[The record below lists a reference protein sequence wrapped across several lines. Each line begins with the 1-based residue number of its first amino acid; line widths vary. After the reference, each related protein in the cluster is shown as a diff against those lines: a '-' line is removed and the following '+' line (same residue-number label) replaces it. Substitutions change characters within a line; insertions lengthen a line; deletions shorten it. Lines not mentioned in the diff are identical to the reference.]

1 MNHLNKG
8 ATKLGKNTNYPYV
21 YTSSELGKFFG
32 ISIKGI
38 EYYEKKKLVKPERVG
53 KSKQRRFNLNETYR
67 IFMARYLRQAG
78 FDISETL
85 GILNSPDK
93 EKALNSYEGLLQN
106 LQFKRKHLE
115 AIIEVMNHNLALLE
129 MAKKEQSE
137 FELVK
142 SPIFKRL
149 FLREM
154 NGPHQSNK
162 EQTEEY
168 RQWNM
173 LLPISNASLRYK
185 KVDIL
190 KKTTYIEPEMD
201 MIITKNYFKEFGLKE
216 SERVEELPSTICL
229 HTVLMGNAQD
239 IERKTWFNSVRKEL
253 KKRNFLLNGDII
265 TALLLVLDNE
275 KAQIRYDEA
284 WIPVIKLE

>member
-1 MNHLNKG
+1 MK
-8 ATKLGKNTNYPYV
+8 KKTNYPYE

-53 KSKQRRFNLNETYR
+53 KNKQRRFNLKETYR

-85 GILNSPDK
+85 EILNSSNK
-93 EKALNSYEGLLQN
+93 EKSLNSYEELLQN

-115 AIIEVMNHNLALLE
+115 AVIEVMNHNLALLE
-129 MAKKEQSE
+129 MAKKKQPK
-137 FELVK
+137 FELIK

-154 NGPHQSNK
+154 NGPHQSNEK
-162 EQTEEY
+162 QTEEY
-168 RQWNM
+168 CQWNM

-185 KVDIL
+185 KADIL
-190 KKTTYIEPEMD
+190 KKNSCIEPEMD
-201 MIITKNYFKEFGLKE
+201 MIITKNYFKEFGLKV
-216 SERVEELPSTICL
+216 SERVEEVPSTICL
-229 HTVLMGNAQD
+229 HTVLIGNAQD
-239 IERKTWFNSVRKEL
+239 IERKIWFNSVRKEL
-253 KKRNFLLNGDII
+253 KKRKFLLNGDII

-275 KAQIRYDEA
+275 KTQIRYDEA
-284 WIPVIKLE
+284 WIPVIKLR